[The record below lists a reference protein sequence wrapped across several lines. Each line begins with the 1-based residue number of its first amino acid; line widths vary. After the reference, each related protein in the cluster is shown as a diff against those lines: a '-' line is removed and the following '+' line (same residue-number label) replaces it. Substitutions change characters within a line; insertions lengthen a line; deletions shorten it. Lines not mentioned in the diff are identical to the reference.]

1 MLDMADP
8 SKDILRFDNLIEG
21 SFIERPNRF
30 LVIADVKGERIEA
43 HLKDP
48 GRLIDLMISGAR
60 MLFKPAD
67 GNTKRKTLFDVIAVM
82 QHDGAWIL
90 VNSGYHNKMAQ
101 CVVERGFIH
110 ELIGYEV
117 VHKEYAFGGSRID
130 FLLEK
135 DNRQMLL
142 EVKGSTFIRDDISYF
157 PDAPTKR
164 GVRHLDELISAKGE
178 GWDAGVLFIVMQPE
192 AREIQAYRDID
203 PVFAGRLKDAHD
215 AGVVLCAAVF
225 GLRDGVVSYLRE
237 IPVRV

>member
-1 MLDMADP
+1 MLDMSDS

-21 SFIERPNRF
+21 TFIERPNRF
-30 LVIADVKGERIEA
+30 LVIADVKGEIIET

-48 GRLIDLMISGAR
+48 GRLVDLMISGAR
-60 MLFKPAD
+60 LLFIHVE
-67 GNTKRKTLFDVIAVM
+67 GNTKRRTQFDVIAVM
-82 QHDGAWIL
+82 AHDGAWIL

-101 CVVERGFIH
+101 YVVERGLIP

-117 VHKEYAFGGSRID
+117 VHKEYTYGSSRID

-135 DNRQMLL
+135 DGKQMLL
-142 EVKGSTFIRDDISYF
+142 EVKGSTFILEGISYF

-164 GVRHLDELISAKGE
+164 GVR
-178 GWDAGVLFIVMQPE
+178 
-192 AREIQAYRDID
+192 EIQAYRDID
-203 PVFAGRLKDAHD
+203 PVFANRLKDAHD

-225 GLRDGVVSYLRE
+225 GLRDGCVSYLRE

>member
-1 MLDMADP
+1 MLDMSDS

-21 SFIERPNRF
+21 TFIERPNRF

-48 GRLIDLMISGAR
+48 GRLVGLMIFGAR
-60 MLFKPAD
+60 MLFKPVE
-67 GNTKRKTLFDVIAVM
+67 GNTKRKTQFDVIAVM

-101 CVVERGFIH
+101 YVVERGFIP

-130 FLLEK
+130 LLLEK

-142 EVKGSTFIRDDISYF
+142 EVKGSTFIHNGISYF

-164 GVRHLDELISAKGE
+164 GVRHLDELISAKGD
-178 GWDAGVLFIVMQPE
+178 GWDAGVLFIIMQPE

-203 PVFAGRLKDAHD
+203 PVFAGRLNDARD
-215 AGVVLCAAVF
+215 AEVVLCAAVF
-225 GLRDGVVSYLRE
+225 GLRDGCVSYLRQ

>member
-1 MLDMADP
+1 M
-8 SKDILRFDNLIEG
+8 S
-21 SFIERPNRF
+21 
-30 LVIADVKGERIEA
+30 
-43 HLKDP
+43 
-48 GRLIDLMISGAR
+48 
-60 MLFKPAD
+60 
-67 GNTKRKTLFDVIAVM
+67 
-82 QHDGAWIL
+82 Q
-90 VNSGYHNKMAQ
+90 
-101 CVVERGFIH
+101 
-110 ELIGYEV
+110 LIGYGV

-203 PVFAGRLKDAHD
+203 PVFAEKLKDAHD
-215 AGVVLCAAVF
+215 AGVLLCAAVF
-225 GLRDGVVSYLRE
+225 GLRDGCVSYLRE